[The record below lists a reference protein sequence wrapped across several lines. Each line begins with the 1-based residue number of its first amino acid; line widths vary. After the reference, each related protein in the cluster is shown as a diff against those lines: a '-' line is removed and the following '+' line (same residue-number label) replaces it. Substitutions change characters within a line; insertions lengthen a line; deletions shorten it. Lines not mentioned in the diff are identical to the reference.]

1 MNQPLDRDD
10 AFVST
15 RRVYIET
22 YGCQMNVYDSHA
34 VRDGLRTAGWSEVDS
49 PADADLILMN
59 TCAIRD
65 NAETRVLGRIGELQ
79 RYKYDR
85 PDVRI
90 GVLGCMAQRLGEELH
105 AKRKAVDLVVGT
117 DNYQRLADLVEENL
131 RTGQPQFDLEVDGEV
146 TYEAEPETAPTNN
159 SHFVSITQGCD
170 YRCTFCVVP
179 STRGVL
185 RHKHPDVVIREAE
198 KIVGVGGEEITLL
211 GQNVTAYRHP
221 EASFAELIARV
232 ARVDGIRR
240 VRFLT
245 SHPTD
250 FPEETLQAIA
260 RHDEISPWLHM
271 PIQSGS
277 DRMLR
282 RMKRGHKLAEYMQV
296 VERARELCPDATFS
310 TDVIVGFC
318 GETDED
324 FEATLRVMEKVRY
337 DSAFMFKYSERPG
350 TPASR
355 LPDDVPEAVKDERL
369 QRLIRHQDAIWRTI
383 AEGCVGEEWTV
394 AIEGTDHK
402 GRGFHRGR
410 TLNNRK
416 VLVPRRPGVNVGDE
430 LRVRVTGFEGTNFF
444 GEPQALVRKADRV
457 VAA

>member
-1 MNQPLDRDD
+1 M
-10 AFVST
+10 T

-34 VRDGLRTAGWSEVDS
+34 VRDGLRGAGWSEVER
-49 PADADLILMN
+49 PEDADLLLLN

-79 RYKYDR
+79 KYKYGNDR
-85 PDVRI
+85 VRI
-90 GVLGCMAQRLGEELH
+90 GVLGCMAQRLGEDLH

-117 DNYQRLADLVEENL
+117 DNYGKLADLVEENL
-131 RTGQPQFDLEVDGEV
+131 RTGTPQFDLEADGDV
-146 TYEAEPETAPTNN
+146 VYEAEPENAPTNN

-185 RHKHPDVVIREAE
+185 RHKAPDVVVREVE
-198 KIVGVGGEEITLL
+198 KIVAVGGVEVTLL

-232 ARVDGIRR
+232 AQIDGLRR
-240 VRFLT
+240 VRFTT

-260 RHDEISPWLHM
+260 AHEEISPWLHM
-271 PIQSGS
+271 PVQSGS

-282 RMKRGHKLAEYMQV
+282 RMKRGHKLADYMRV
-296 VERARELCPDATFS
+296 VERARELCPDVTFS
-310 TDVIVGFC
+310 TDIIVGFC
-318 GETDED
+318 GETDAD
-324 FEATLRVMEKVRY
+324 FEATLAVMEAVRY

-355 LPDDVPEAVKDERL
+355 LTDDVPEEVKDERL
-369 QRLIRHQDAIWRTI
+369 QRLIRHQDALWRSLS
-383 AEGCVGEEWTV
+383 AGLVGEEWTV

-402 GRGFHRGR
+402 GRGFHRTR

-416 VLVPRRPGVNVGDE
+416 VLVPQRPGLGVGDE
-430 LRVRVTGFEGTNFF
+430 LRVKITGVEGTNFH